1 MSEPGRGGKVWV
13 GGKDGGLGE
22 GGEKVN
28 RRGKGVKRRG
38 EKGEKKRREGL
49 RRMKGGGKGEGRGRE

>member
-1 MSEPGRGGKVWV
+1 MSETGKKRGGKVWV

-28 RRGKGVKRRG
+28 RK
-38 EKGEKKRREGL
+38 EKE
-49 RRMKGGGKGEGRGRE
+49 